1 MTAPISL
8 PSYPPAFAGPPTST
22 PTTVSD
28 LVTRARAGLLRLQP
42 DQVPGALR
50 HGAVLV
56 DLRPAAARAAQGEVP
71 NALPVE
77 RSVLEWRFDPQDAAR
92 LPIASYDL
100 HLVLLCS
107 RGDTS
112 SLAAAA
118 LQQLGVRHATD
129 VVGGFEGWLAAGLPV
144 TRRPGPGLALLQQP
158 ASDEGGDALQ
168 FQVRPA
174 ERRAYV
180 DGRELDL
187 TRLEFDLLSHLI
199 AAPQRVHT
207 RGALL
212 EQIWA
217 YKSDESS
224 RTLDVHIHRLRRKLG
239 RELGRSL
246 ETVRGVGYRW
256 SPPRRGA
263 A

>member
-1 MTAPISL
+1 L
-8 PSYPPAFAGPPTST
+8 
-22 PTTVSD
+22 
-28 LVTRARAGLLRLQP
+28 RRLQP

-50 HGAVLV
+50 QGGVLV
-56 DLRPAAARAAQGEVP
+56 PRRPAAAPATQGDVP

-92 LPIASYDL
+92 LPIASYEL

-118 LQQLGVRHATD
+118 LQQLGVRHTTD

-144 TRRPGPGLALLQQP
+144 TRRPGLALLQQP

-217 YKSDESS
+217 DKSDESS